1 METINNIFGIVNDA
15 IAGFLAGFLP
25 DWGVAAIE
33 ALMAVVAVLV
43 VLILVVMYQTLA
55 ERKVIGRIQDRY
67 GPNRVGK
74 FGVLQPVADVVKL
87 LMKEDLRP
95 RLSDRAVFFVAP
107 IIVLVPSLLMFT
119 VIPFG
124 DGMAIAD
131 INIGLLFIL
140 AVGSLPTIGIVVA
153 GWGSGNKYSV
163 LGGMRAAAQMISF
176 EVPLI
181 LALVGPILIVG
192 SLSMA
197 DIVNSQEGFGGLAWL
212 VFAQPVAFVVYF
224 IAGIAEVNRS
234 PFDLPEAESELVA
247 GFHTEYSGIR
257 FALFFLAEYMEA
269 FAVAAIAATVFLGGW
284 QGPLLPPYIW
294 FIVKAFGL
302 FIVMIWIRGTLPRLR
317 IDQMMS
323 FCWKVLV
330 PVALVNLLVT
340 GFGVQVLPGL
350 GIGMELTLV
359 ITGITTLV
367 LAVIG
372 LFVYRSAEG
381 RVEGV
386 GLSAPVSR

>member
-15 IAGFLAGFLP
+15 IAGFFAGFLP
-25 DWGVAAIE
+25 DWAVAAIE

-74 FGVLQPVADVVKL
+74 FGLLQPLADVVKL
-87 LMKEDLRP
+87 LMKEDIRP
-95 RLSDRAVFFVAP
+95 NTADRAVFFVAP
-107 IIVLVPSLLMFT
+107 IIVLIPSLLMFT

-124 DGMAIAD
+124 DGLAIAD
-131 INIGLLFIL
+131 INVGLLFIL
-140 AVGSLPTIGIVVA
+140 AVATIPTIGIVVA

-163 LGGMRAAAQMISF
+163 LGGMRAAAQMVSF
-176 EVPLI
+176 EIPLI
-181 LALVGPILIVG
+181 LALISPILIVG

-197 DIVNSQEGFGGLAWL
+197 DIVNAQGSFGGLGWL
-212 VFAQPVAFVVYF
+212 IFVQPVAFVVYF

-257 FALFFLAEYMEA
+257 FALFFLAEYMAA

-284 QGPLLPPYIW
+284 QGPLLPPYVW
-294 FIVKAFGL
+294 FMIKAFGL

-317 IDQMMS
+317 IDQMMG

-330 PVALVNLLVT
+330 PVALAN
-340 GFGVQVLPGL
+340 
-350 GIGMELTLV
+350 
-359 ITGITTLV
+359 LV
-367 LAVIG
+367 LTAIG
-372 LFVYRSAEG
+372 ISIYQSMQG
-381 RVEGV
+381 
-386 GLSAPVSR
+386 